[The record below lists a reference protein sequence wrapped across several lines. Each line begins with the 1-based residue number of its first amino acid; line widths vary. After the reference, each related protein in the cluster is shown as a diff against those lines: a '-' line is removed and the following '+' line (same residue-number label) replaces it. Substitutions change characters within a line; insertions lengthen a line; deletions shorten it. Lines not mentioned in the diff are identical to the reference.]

1 MSKLMREFGFVA
13 AAAILMIV
21 PILVYG
27 QGSQGKIVG
36 SVKDP
41 DGANVSGAEVSLL
54 NPHQAVIRATVTD
67 ASGNFTLDNIAP
79 GNYEI
84 KVAPSGFAPYRTAVQ
99 VKAGGT
105 KELSVMLGVNPLSEE
120 VTVTA
125 EAGQVSDARNVDT
138 PVNVINERE
147 ILQRAP
153 EVVAQLMKRQASTCS
168 VRVHPSARFLCADLL
183 VETSPCMLTAFG
195 TRRVHSVAA
204 SARSSV

>member
-1 MSKLMREFGFVA
+1 MSNLMRGFGFVA
-13 AAAILMIV
+13 ATAILMIL

-36 SVKDP
+36 TVKDR

-105 KELSVMLGVNPLSEE
+105 KELSVMLGVNPL
-120 VTVTA
+120 
-125 EAGQVSDARNVDT
+125 
-138 PVNVINERE
+138 
-147 ILQRAP
+147 
-153 EVVAQLMKRQASTCS
+153 KRRGHGHCGSRTG
-168 VRVHPSARFLCADLL
+168 
-183 VETSPCMLTAFG
+183 FG
-195 TRRVHSVAA
+195 CPKR
-204 SARSSV
+204 